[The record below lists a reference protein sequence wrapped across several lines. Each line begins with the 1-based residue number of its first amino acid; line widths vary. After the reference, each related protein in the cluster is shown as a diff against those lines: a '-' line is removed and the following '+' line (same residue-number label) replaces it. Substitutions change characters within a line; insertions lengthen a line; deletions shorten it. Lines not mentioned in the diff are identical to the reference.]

1 MPATRRQTIGTVASL
16 HVGNAKKSP
25 STSVPSLTLTFAGIV
40 SDRHCGPTR
49 TAGARE
55 PAFRRGTLLANLR
68 QVSLVSMEELNIMAS
83 RMGLQRL
90 DPGWLAANIA
100 IEGAGPITQIPRGTV
115 LRFPSG
121 ASLYISDL
129 NSPCRAAANLIR
141 RCAGAP
147 ECRTSKFVWHSMG
160 RRGLVAFVY
169 VEGDVYA
176 RDPIEFL
183 FPQPELPN

>member
-1 MPATRRQTIGTVASL
+1 MPATRRQTIGTGASL

-68 QVSLVSMEELNIMAS
+68 QVSLVSMEELNIIAS

-115 LRFPSG
+115 LRFP
-121 ASLYISDL
+121 
-129 NSPCRAAANLIR
+129 
-141 RCAGAP
+141 
-147 ECRTSKFVWHSMG
+147 
-160 RRGLVAFVY
+160 
-169 VEGDVYA
+169 
-176 RDPIEFL
+176 
-183 FPQPELPN
+183 